1 MKLYKYL
8 ANNKEGLLPYDKRG
22 IEISAPP
29 KGMVYKGLGV
39 QENQNCTVITLRMK
53 HRRMRWSKSEQITWQ
68 RHCIEGKKQG
78 IDRNYRQIYRRTGI
92 HVMQMQEIIETIKCS
107 KGSEKRRKGKQIH

>member
-39 QENQNCTVITLRMK
+39 QENQNCTVITLTMK
-53 HRRMRWSKSEQITWQ
+53 HQNQEQITWQ
-68 RHCIEGKKQG
+68 RHCIEGK
-78 IDRNYRQIYRRTGI
+78 TGN
-92 HVMQMQEIIETIKCS
+92 
-107 KGSEKRRKGKQIH
+107 